1 MSDAQLADAQL
12 AQAVVAE
19 ARTWIGTPFR
29 HRASVRGA
37 GCDCL
42 GLVRGV
48 WRAVHG
54 AEPTALPH
62 YPEGWD
68 SAEGEAL
75 LLGLEALL
83 PRAAAPGRAGD
94 VLLFQLQ
101 RGMPARHLGV
111 QTDTPEGPRFVH
123 AFIGH
128 GVVES
133 ALGGVWAR
141 RVVARFWLRPV
152 AAPAAG
158 TRGTGV

>member
-1 MSDAQLADAQL
+1 MTDAQLAE
-12 AQAVVAE
+12 AVVAE
-19 ARTWIGTPFR
+19 ARAWIGTPFR

-54 AEPTALPH
+54 AEPAALPL
-62 YPEGWD
+62 YPQGWD

-75 LLGLEALL
+75 LHGLQAAL
-83 PRAAAPGRAGD
+83 APANGAEQAGD
-94 VLLFQLQ
+94 VLLFRLQ
-101 RGMPARHLGV
+101 RGMAARHLGLRS
-111 QTDTPEGPRFVH
+111 DRPGGPHFIH

-133 ALGGVWAR
+133 PLGGVWAR
-141 RVVARFWLRPV
+141 RIVARFRLRPV
-152 AAPAAG
+152 RA
-158 TRGTGV
+158 TGTGGTVV